1 VPAGHILCSI
11 TFNCVQTSQDIRNI
25 CYDNLQFWHVY
36 VLGPTYF
43 VWPWKSSEPH
53 RTIRDVTP
61 GSLSATDT
69 CIVYH
74 VSHFEA
80 SRNVILH
87 TRYVSTCVG
96 AGCGRGRETKN
107 ESYPL
112 WSMLFL
118 TYDMY
123 KSSLRHIHN
132 PVLSSLKMQ
141 GIRLLFFVVHKDMA
155 IETQFFYKLNHL
167 ICFFGG

>member
-1 VPAGHILCSI
+1 MP
-11 TFNCVQTSQDIRNI
+11 I
-25 CYDNLQFWHVY
+25 CYDWSRTSWPSHDDYSPKKNLRLKYFLFSCLAPPNTGVLHGQLWSYYWHVY

-43 VWPWKSSEPH
+43 VWPWKPSEPH

-61 GSLSATDT
+61 KSLSTTDT

-80 SRNVILH
+80 SRNFILH

-96 AGCGRGRETKN
+96 AGCGRGRGTKN
-107 ESYPL
+107 KNYPL

-123 KSSLRHIHN
+123 KSSLRHTHD
-132 PVLSSLKMQ
+132 PVLSSLKMK
-141 GIRLLFFVVHKDMA
+141 GILLLFSDNLCL
-155 IETQFFYKLNHL
+155 Q
-167 ICFFGG
+167 